1 MEGSDSHQL
10 VTPPPPAF
18 SSQAAAN
25 ELNTTA
31 AGIFRGNF
39 VGALDGPYI
48 SQFFRQPV
56 PSVYTIVQQR
66 YRSGARGIGY
76 LTTYDEWQVIQ
87 TGVPPFR
94 AWIAD
99 PQERYI
105 YNGRSL
111 AEWVHYS
118 TPPIPPVTPQSR
130 EPVP

>member
-56 PSVYTIVQQR
+56 PSVSTIIQQR
-66 YRSGARGIGY
+66 YRSGARCIDY
-76 LTTYDEWQVIQ
+76 LTSYDEWQVIQ
-87 TGVPPFR
+87 TGSLLSVP
-94 AWIAD
+94 
-99 PQERYI
+99 
-105 YNGRSL
+105 GL
-111 AEWVHYS
+111 
-118 TPPIPPVTPQSR
+118 PIHKKSFSGFQFTRLDGTPVTI
-130 EPVP
+130 V